1 MRLRQRTNTITH
13 QNSFHITGKQIRTP
27 LNTRI
32 TIKTQDTR
40 FARLQSI
47 VIFQIGAHFLTVE
60 RSIYIIFIIIER
72 QSKFHHWYQQKVA
85 AANITICLMSN
96 LLNKIYPPY
105 KHMGRSIYSNLISA
119 SIPAMKQKVKMK
131 TKRFKVILF

>member
-13 QNSFHITGKQIRTP
+13 QNCFHITGKQIRTP

-47 VIFQIGAHFLTVE
+47 VIFQIAAHFPTVE

-72 QSKFHHWYQQKVA
+72 QRKFHHWYQQKVGHRQYNNLFDVESLKQ
-85 AANITICLMSN
+85 NIPPIQAHGKKHIQQFDFSKYSSYETERKDE
-96 LLNKIYPPY
+96 NK
-105 KHMGRSIYSNLISA
+105 
-119 SIPAMKQKVKMK
+119 
-131 TKRFKVILF
+131 TF